1 MYCNSRKSGHEGL
14 KKEEPDDEHAGPGY
28 CKRVAGAGTD
38 HKGEGRCR
46 YHGGRGGGEI
56 THGLYAKEISDQIKA
71 KYEDA
76 KNTDIESMADELAMM
91 RATVKNAVEKMED
104 SEIAEHAPK
113 IIDMLDKVSRNVER
127 LHKILYGEKHTVR
140 IEEIDV
146 IVGVIIKTV
155 DEVYDETDTSEELL
169 DELESA
175 IQRATG
181 ADHRDEGVPQVTS

>member
-1 MYCNSRKSGHEGL
+1 MSNEYCNGRKNGHDGP
-14 KKEEPDDEHAGPGY
+14 KEEPGEWAGEGY
-28 CKRVAGAGTD
+28 CKSPAGRGTP
-38 HKGEGRCR
+38 HVGRGRCK
-46 YHGGRGGGEI
+46 HHDGKPPE
-56 THGLYAKEISDQIKA
+56 HGLYAKEISDQIKA